1 MGQQAVGHS
10 AVEVLVMFVVPVK
23 PGFEDPD
30 LELFDLEA
38 SDPGVSVLED
48 SVQVALDLEYPGS
61 SCLVLLDSDSEGP
74 DLGGLAPGFLALEDF
89 VLGVLV
95 LACSVLEALGFE
107 APGSVNLVLVLSVF
121 ECSEVACLDSVVA
134 GPACPVILVSV
145 ILDQVAVDPGS
156 AAAAAVSG
164 TEVVAMAEV
173 LLCLEE
179 GDS

>member
-1 MGQQAVGHS
+1 MGQQAVGHF

-38 SDPGVSVLED
+38 SGVSVLED
-48 SVQVALDLEYPGS
+48 SVPVGLDLEDPGS
-61 SCLVLLDSDSEGP
+61 SCLVLEGSDSAGP
-74 DLGGLAPGFLALEDF
+74 DLGGLAPGFLLALEDF

-95 LACSVLEALGFE
+95 LACSDLEALGFE
-107 APGSVNLVLVLSVF
+107 APGSVNLVLALSVS
-121 ECSEVACLDSVVA
+121 EGSEVACPDSVVA
-134 GPACPVILVSV
+134 GQACPVILVSV

-164 TEVVAMAEV
+164 TEVVVMAGV